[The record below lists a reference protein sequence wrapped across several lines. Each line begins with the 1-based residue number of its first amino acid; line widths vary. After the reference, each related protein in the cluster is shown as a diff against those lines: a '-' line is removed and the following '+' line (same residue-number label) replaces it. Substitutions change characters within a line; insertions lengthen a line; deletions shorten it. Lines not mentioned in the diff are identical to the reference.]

1 MAVTKIWSI
10 RKTLY
15 LAIQYILNPN
25 KAVYVSSHACAPE
38 TADLEF
44 ALTLGQNSR
53 SGGTNKA
60 FHMIQSFK
68 PEEITP
74 EQAHEIG
81 KQLLEQHLNGKYE
94 YVLTTHVD
102 TSHIHN
108 HVIFNASS
116 YVDHKKYNDCKKTY
130 YQLRDASDA
139 LCAEH
144 GLSVIPPNENKGISH
159 YEWQMRQE
167 GTSWKQELQKAI
179 DNAIATTNSY
189 SNFLTKMKLL
199 GYEMK
204 HGKHI
209 AFRAK
214 NQERFTR
221 GKRLGGDYTEEHIK
235 LRIQQKDTIL
245 NKKTKKISPTDKP
258 LSIMIELENNK
269 KAIENKGY
277 EHWAKLHNL
286 KQAAKTVNLLKEY
299 KIDSL
304 DELGSHIT
312 HTHEQLQSLT
322 KEIKDIEQN
331 INQQHEIIKHL
342 STYKKTKDVYS
353 AYHASKNKEAYFNRH
368 TSSILLHQTASKAL
382 QKFQINPDTTPQNKL
397 VENVSM
403 LKSKQQNLSQEHRLL
418 KKKMKDYQLINANIH
433 QTLKSNV
440 ANEKDDHNR

>member
-44 ALTLGQNSR
+44 TLTLSQNSR

-60 FHMIQSFK
+60 YHMIQSFK
-68 PEEITP
+68 PEETTP
-74 EQAHEIG
+74 EQAHELG
-81 KQLLEQHLNGKYE
+81 KQLLEQHLEGKYE

-144 GLSVIPPNENKGISH
+144 GLSVIPPNENKGITH
-159 YEWQMRQE
+159 HEWQMEQL
-167 GTSWKQELQKAI
+167 GDSWKSQLKDVI
-179 DNAIATTNSY
+179 DTCIQTSKNFEAFTTA
-189 SNFLTKMKLL
+189 MQAQ
-199 GYEMK
+199 GYEIK
-204 HGKHI
+204 HGKHM

-221 GKRLGGDYTEEHIK
+221 GKRLGEEYTEEKIK
-235 LRIQQKDTIL
+235 LRIQQKEKVFD
-245 NKKTKKISPTDKP
+245 KKRKKISPINKP
-258 LSIMIELENNK
+258 LSVMIELDKNK

-299 KIDSL
+299 NIDSI
-304 DELGSHIT
+304 DELESRIT
-312 HTHEQLQSLT
+312 HTHEQIQSLT
-322 KEIKDIEQN
+322 KEIKDMEQN

-342 STYKKTKDVYS
+342 STYNKTKDVHS

-382 QKFQINPDTTPQNKL
+382 QKLQINPDTTPQNKL
-397 VENVSM
+397 VDNVSM
-403 LKSKQQNLSQEHRLL
+403 LKSKQQNLSQEHKLL
-418 KKKMKDYQLINANIH
+418 KKTMKEYQLISANIH

-440 ANEKDDHNR
+440 ANEKDDHDR